1 MSEPA
6 ATASPVKASAGGLVE
21 NVDVVS
27 VEMPAPPGWKKKFIP
42 KKGGSPR
49 RNEIVFIAPTGE
61 EIKNKRQLD
70 AYLKSHPGGPSSSS
84 FDWSTG
90 DTPRRSA
97 RISERSKGA
106 ETPEEEP
113 PKKRGRKSGTKKGEE
128 APPAEEAKE
137 EDGDSEMKLAAGREE
152 DGKAPADAEEGAAAA
167 AAAEV
172 EKAAAVKRVE
182 NGLDEAGEGRIEN
195 PEKDKEATAP
205 ASTAA
210 DEEEHPKVE
219 GTTQPPKEPKEG
231 QPHEEEESRENGEP
245 AAGGDTKGPVEP
257 QVTGEASH
265 AAEDNA
271 TDNGGRRTE

>member
-70 AYLKSHPGGPSSSS
+70 AYLKSHPGALPHPPSIGALVS
-84 FDWSTG
+84 

-128 APPAEEAKE
+128 APRQKKP
-137 EDGDSEMKLAAGREE
+137 R
-152 DGKAPADAEEGAAAA
+152 
-167 AAAEV
+167 
-172 EKAAAVKRVE
+172 KRM
-182 NGLDEAGEGRIEN
+182 AI
-195 PEKDKEATAP
+195 
-205 ASTAA
+205 
-210 DEEEHPKVE
+210 
-219 GTTQPPKEPKEG
+219 
-231 QPHEEEESRENGEP
+231 
-245 AAGGDTKGPVEP
+245 
-257 QVTGEASH
+257 
-265 AAEDNA
+265 
-271 TDNGGRRTE
+271 RR